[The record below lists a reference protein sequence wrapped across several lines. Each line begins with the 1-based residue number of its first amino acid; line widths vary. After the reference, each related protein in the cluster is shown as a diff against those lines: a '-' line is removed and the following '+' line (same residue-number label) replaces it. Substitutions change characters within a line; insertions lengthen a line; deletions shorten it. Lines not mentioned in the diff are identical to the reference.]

1 MRLEVKRCGLCL
13 GINKQIFAAY
23 GCILAC
29 DESRSCYNKLYAEWH
44 IEVVTELSWIADVVR
59 WVNAGLITVKLFQLL
74 LTCSLKHILAE
85 NTLLLVMT
93 AIAQSKNREM
103 QGQRVN
109 YKSQSFQGHKFHVS
123 HQFLFVCHKLCWL
136 NQVKRDVV
144 RYCLQYFEHILKL

>member
-29 DESRSCYNKLYAEWH
+29 DESRRCYNKLYAEWH
-44 IEVVTELSWIADVVR
+44 IEVVTVVLNSWCSTLGKCWTDYSQALPTSVDMF
-59 WVNAGLITVKLFQLL
+59 LETY
-74 LTCSLKHILAE
+74 TCWKYIIVSYDSQ
-85 NTLLLVMT
+85 
-93 AIAQSKNREM
+93 AQSKNREM